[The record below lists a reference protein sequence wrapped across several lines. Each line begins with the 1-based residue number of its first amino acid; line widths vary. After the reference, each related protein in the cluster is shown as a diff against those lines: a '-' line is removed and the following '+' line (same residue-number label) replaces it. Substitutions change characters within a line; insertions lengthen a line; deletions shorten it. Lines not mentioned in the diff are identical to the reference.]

1 MPPKRI
7 KEPGSLPLRVES
19 PQPTPTAESS
29 AAAAAATVNRVRENI
44 LKVKEKQ
51 LPGLYQQVISVFR

>member
-7 KEPGSLPLRVES
+7 KKPGPLPLRVES

-29 AAAAAATVNRVRENI
+29 AAAATVNRVRENI

>member
-29 AAAAAATVNRVRENI
+29 AAAATVNRVRENI